1 MFLHIQNVLT
11 AEEIAFF
18 QQHLGPDAPW
28 VDGARSA
35 GGQAQHQKNNLQ
47 LSQASELSAQ
57 LQAKVK
63 AAVHR
68 SALFFSAA
76 LPRRIFNPLFN
87 NYGDSA
93 NYYGNHVDSAV
104 MHSKA
109 DGCWVRSDLSCTL
122 FLTAPEDYD
131 GGELVI
137 AQALGEKRIKL
148 PAGDLILYPSST
160 VHQVSPVTRWHRIC
174 SFFWVE
180 SMVRGLEQR
189 QLLFDMDMALLKL
202 RQSVGETDPAVI
214 ALSGTYHNLLR
225 MWADV

>member
-1 MFLHIQNVLT
+1 M
-11 AEEIAFF
+11 
-18 QQHLGPDAPW
+18 
-28 VDGARSA
+28 DGARSA

-137 AQALGEKRIKL
+137 AQALARKAHQAACGRFDPL
-148 PAGDLILYPSST
+148 PQQHRAPGLAR
-160 VHQVSPVTRWHRIC
+160 HTRAPH
-174 SFFWVE
+174 
-180 SMVRGLEQR
+180 L
-189 QLLFDMDMALLKL
+189 QLLLG
-202 RQSVGETDPAVI
+202 GEHGAWAGATPVAV
-214 ALSGTYHNLLR
+214 
-225 MWADV
+225 

>member
-18 QQHLGPDAPW
+18 QQHLGPDAPGW
-28 VDGARSA
+28 TEHAAQGPGAA
-35 GGQAQHQKNNLQ
+35 PEKQP
-47 LSQASELSAQ
+47 
-57 LQAKVK
+57 
-63 AAVHR
+63 AAVASQR
-68 SALFFSAA
+68 AVCPAAGQGEGGRAPQRPVFSAA

-137 AQALGEKRIKL
+137 ARPWAKS
-148 PAGDLILYPSST
+148 ASSC
-160 VHQVSPVTRWHRIC
+160 PRAI
-174 SFFWVE
+174 
-180 SMVRGLEQR
+180 
-189 QLLFDMDMALLKL
+189 
-202 RQSVGETDPAVI
+202 
-214 ALSGTYHNLLR
+214 
-225 MWADV
+225 